1 MVDIGL
7 WGLKF
12 TINPR
17 KNSHGSPLSFRL
29 NVLELHLI
37 YRTISLNFAKNW
49 SCFEYLNI
57 FTPVSHNR
65 NEIELI
71 WSGITGD
78 DNAVEEFLME
88 RSRKS
93 TSVQIKDSR
102 RKLRINSKISYD
114 APGIIN
120 NSPMIKRFETSRCS
134 GEEWKGIYNRVT
146 N

>member
-1 MVDIGL
+1 M
-7 WGLKF
+7 
-12 TINPR
+12 
-17 KNSHGSPLSFRL
+17 H
-29 NVLELHLI
+29 
-37 YRTISLNFAKNW
+37 
-49 SCFEYLNI
+49 I

-120 NSPMIKRFETSRCS
+120 NSPMIENFETSRCS

>member
-1 MVDIGL
+1 MKILVAVKRVIDYNVQIRVKEDGT
-7 WGLKF
+7 GIVTDNVKMS
-12 TINPR
+12 TNP
-17 KNSHGSPLSFRL
+17 P
-29 NVLELHLI
+29 
-37 YRTISLNFAKNW
+37 
-49 SCFEYLNI
+49 
-57 FTPVSHNR
+57 
-65 NEIELI
+65 
-71 WSGITGD
+71 D

-134 GEEWKGIYNRVT
+134 GEEWKGIYNRLT

>member
-1 MVDIGL
+1 MVVQFQL
-7 WGLKF
+7 
-12 TINPR
+12 T
-17 KNSHGSPLSFRL
+17 L
-29 NVLELHLI
+29 NVLTLI
-37 YRTISLNFAKNW
+37 YTTIILNFAIKCNHV
-49 SCFEYLNI
+49 LNN

-65 NEIELI
+65 NDIELR
-71 WSGITGD
+71 WSGITGGD
-78 DNAVEEFLME
+78 SAVEEFLME

-134 GEEWKGIYNRVT
+134 GEEWKGMCNRKI
-146 N
+146 